1 MKLYRRIISFFVA
14 IFILISSVS
23 GASAAG
29 FLEGENDAF
38 ILIEKVSDFFRDFRQ
53 MLLNF
58 FSIGFD
64 AVDTQKYT
72 ETGFS
77 VPGLDDGFIPQGM
90 CYIESEKC
98 FAVSGYMDNKDFS
111 RIYLV
116 RESDGAVGTVV
127 LKGYKGHAGGIASF
141 GDDVYV
147 CSGGNETEGGFI
159 YRLSANELTKSF
171 DAQNGTVE
179 TELSDKIGTVCKA
192 SFMYASDNMLFVGEF
207 YNREN
212 KVNKSHYKDGNRA
225 WAVGYEL
232 PIDSDFSGG
241 TILPDVVLSIPD
253 QVQGMAVTD
262 DKEVVFSTSY
272 GRRNDSVMCVF
283 KDYTEW
289 KKDSVTI
296 NETEIPLYISGK
308 ESKIMKF
315 KMPALMEG
323 IDYVNGSLY
332 VIFES
337 GANKYSDAKKVIK
350 TSYILDIDAI
360 TD

>member
-1 MKLYRRIISFFVA
+1 MKLYKRIISFFIA

-23 GASAAG
+23 GASAAD

-38 ILIEKVSDFFRDFRQ
+38 IFFETVSDFFRDFRQ

-64 AVDTQKYT
+64 TVNTEKYT
-72 ETGFS
+72 ESGFS
-77 VPGLDDGFIPQGM
+77 MPGLEDGFIPQGI
-90 CYIESEKC
+90 CYVESEKC
-98 FAVSGYMDNKDFS
+98 FAVSGYTDNKGFS

-147 CSGGNETEGGFI
+147 CSGGSESEGGYI
-159 YRLSANELTKSF
+159 YRLSAKELMKSF
-171 DAQNGTVE
+171 DEQNRTVE
-179 TELSDKIGTVCKA
+179 AELTDKIGTVCKA
-192 SFMYASDNMLFVGEF
+192 SFMYATDEMLFVGEF

-225 WAVGYEL
+225 WAAGYKL
-232 PIDSDFSGG
+232 PIDSSFSGE
-241 TILPDVVLSIPD
+241 TKLPDVILSIPD
-253 QVQGMAVTD
+253 QVQGMSLTD
-262 DKEVVFSTSY
+262 DKKVVFSTSY
-272 GRRNDSVMCVF
+272 GRKNDSVMYVF
-283 KDYTEW
+283 DDFTNW

-308 ESKIMKF
+308 DSKIMKF
-315 KMPALMEG
+315 KMPTLMEG
-323 IDYVNGSLY
+323 IDYVNGSLH

-350 TSYILDIDAI
+350 NSYILDIDAI